1 MTSASTT
8 DSTGDEQLPPSGRS
22 SEDSTH
28 SGGGFPNTA
37 TNPNMTSNAVNPN
50 PPHSATHQATG
61 PLSTTLT
68 IPAHIYGPSLT
79 ILRDPTRSRGTS
91 SPPPLSSFQPL
102 PVSLPRLPPI
112 PPLVVHQEQL
122 YFDDG
127 LGAPGRCPHERVW
140 GGIND
145 HSEERGRNLTDV
157 EMDDFMVD
165 LGELIS
171 KEYDAWIERCW

>member
-1 MTSASTT
+1 
-8 DSTGDEQLPPSGRS
+8 
-22 SEDSTH
+22 
-28 SGGGFPNTA
+28 
-37 TNPNMTSNAVNPN
+37 
-50 PPHSATHQATG
+50 
-61 PLSTTLT
+61 
-68 IPAHIYGPSLT
+68 
-79 ILRDPTRSRGTS
+79 
-91 SPPPLSSFQPL
+91 
-102 PVSLPRLPPI
+102 
-112 PPLVVHQEQL
+112 L